1 MGCDAARLSSCRW
14 MATVERRP
22 KWKTEVQTDRNSTQT
37 PTGVPYLPLLCP
49 LRTAFIFQLAVMGP
63 FV

>member
-1 MGCDAARLSSCRW
+1 M
-14 MATVERRP
+14 
-22 KWKTEVQTDRNSTQT
+22 TEVQIDQDSTQT
-37 PTGVPYLPLLCP
+37 PPVVTYLPLLCP